1 MEWHCGP
8 APARRPPCRGQ
19 GRVDGA
25 TGGAAGSLLCRSV
38 ARHRP
43 AAGVPAAL
51 SARHWPAAMSGC
63 RVGGRR
69 RRPRWAAYLSRMLSR
84 MGQFGVGKEGLRGIL
99 PLLGLSGSKPKY
111 GGLAPP
117 FPGARGSG
125 PTCGPKRTSRGRRGR
140 GCCQRPPAGCV
151 PSGGIAPTRTR
162 ETVPSAGGYGA
173 RRIEIGRPWA
183 SAHRKR
189 HRGEGEG
196 AGECTGGPSRR
207 AGVPAGRGRPHGEFA
222 RVEGQPG
229 SLPTGQGDRQL
240 ARAAARCRA
249 GLGRRRRRG
258 AHCVTGGRSLESR

>member
-8 APARRPPCRGQ
+8 APARPPPCRGQ

-25 TGGAAGSLLCRSV
+25 TGGAAGSLRCRSV
-38 ARHRP
+38 ARNHP

-51 SARHWPAAMSGC
+51 SARHRPAA
-63 RVGGRR
+63 RR
-69 RRPRWAAYLSRMLSR
+69 GHVELPRRWAAAQAEM
-84 MGQFGVGKEGLRGIL
+84 
-99 PLLGLSGSKPKY
+99 
-111 GGLAPP
+111 
-117 FPGARGSG
+117 
-125 PTCGPKRTSRGRRGR
+125 
-140 GCCQRPPAGCV
+140 
-151 PSGGIAPTRTR
+151 
-162 ETVPSAGGYGA
+162 GGYGA

-207 AGVPAGRGRPHGEFA
+207 EGVPAGRGRPHGEFA

-229 SLPTGQGDRQL
+229 SLPAGQGDRQL